1 MKPTTSPTMGAAHR
15 AAVRAVV
22 RGLTDAPQSA
32 WATTPP
38 LPPDPR
44 SEFTLRPYE
53 AFVEDHLGHLEEIV
67 RTPQTRLLVE
77 VERIHASRARRVPTQ
92 ALRRL
97 AAHSEDWERWTIHG
111 PRPRF
116 ILSEL
121 RGEDLDTYENR
132 VVTRLLDHLRD
143 DLGARLTA
151 LRNLLRT
158 LASVLDFSAQAQTDH
173 RIARRIC
180 ALWGEN
186 YSRDAVVRD
195 EDRQTVERLGHLL
208 RRVLRMQDS
217 PLYRAV
223 PRRAEVGRTL
233 RRTNIL
239 AHDRRY
245 RYVRLL
251 WDRRARDGATHES
264 NPEQLAAEHRRMCAD
279 MQAFGAL
286 LVVRAL
292 DQFGYV
298 PGDRDRRFGAG
309 HTSHWV
315 RRGETLTLDWSDP
328 TRLRLIAGP
337 RTAHVLAIPEVLAV
351 DPDAD
356 ERLRRIVEQSPAGPL
371 LLLYPQGED
380 GEETPPELNTVASDP
395 RHRRAGN
402 LSIDLSILPVS
413 PFTLT
418 SVERVARWL
427 RWTLTGADFCTYPPA
442 IIPAPAHRREH
453 LGEFPVHSFGRSA
466 WLIRPIP
473 ETSPA
478 LLRISQQLARDRAR
492 VEALR
497 ARLDGIAAGRGA
509 DIHDARARSRMNQE
523 KTAIRHE
530 VNEAAGELG
539 RFEEHLRSFADAR
552 ARLDRLCEC
561 PSCGEVCEP
570 SRFEPLA
577 QGTFSVACELCD
589 TRWGTR
595 RCEASHLVP
604 YIELPDVVVEEPPTS
619 EWVERTLG
627 REVLALP
634 DVGRSRYL
642 CPHCAPS

>member
-1 MKPTTSPTMGAAHR
+1 VKSTTSPTMGAAHQ

-22 RGLTDAPQSA
+22 RGLTDAPPSA

-53 AFVEDHLGHLEEIV
+53 AFVEEHLRHIEEIV

-132 VVTRLLDHLRD
+132 VVTCLLDQVRD
-143 DLGARLTA
+143 DLGARLTG

-158 LASVLDFSAQAQTDH
+158 LASVLDFSAQARTDH

-195 EDRQTVERLGHLL
+195 EDRQTVERLENLL

-223 PRRAEVGRTL
+223 PRRANVGRTL

-245 RYVRLL
+245 RHVRLL
-251 WDRRARDGATHES
+251 WDRRARDAAAQES
-264 NPEQLAAEHRRMCAD
+264 NPEQLAAEHRQLCAD

-298 PGDRDRRFGAG
+298 PEDGDRLFGAG
-309 HTSHWV
+309 HTSRWV
-315 RRGETLTLDWSDP
+315 RRGETLALDWSDP
-328 TRLRLIAGP
+328 TRLRLIARS

-351 DPDAD
+351 DLDAD
-356 ERLRRIVEQSPAGPL
+356 DRIRRIVEKSPAGPM
-371 LLLYPQGED
+371 LLLYPQRDD
-380 GEETPPELNTVASDP
+380 GEETPPGLNTVASDP

-427 RWTLTGADFCTYPPA
+427 RWTLTGADFCAYPPE
-442 IIPAPAHRREH
+442 IIPAPVHRREH
-453 LGEFPVHSFGRSA
+453 VGELPVYSIGRIA

-473 ETSPA
+473 EAAPA
-478 LLRISQQLARDRAR
+478 LLRISQQLASDQAR

-497 ARLDGIAAGRGA
+497 ARLDGIAAGRRT
-509 DIHDARARSRMNQE
+509 DIDDPRARSRMNQE
-523 KTAIRHE
+523 KTATRHE

-539 RFEEHLRSFADAR
+539 RFEKHVRSVTDAR
-552 ARLDRLCEC
+552 ACLARLCEC
-561 PSCGEVCEP
+561 PSCGEDCEP

-577 QGTFSVACELCD
+577 QGTFSVACELCE

-595 RCEASHLVP
+595 RCEAGHLVP
-604 YIELPDVVVEEPPTS
+604 YIELPDLVVDEPLTS
-619 EWVERTLG
+619 AWVEHTLG

-642 CPHCAPS
+642 CPVCPSP

>member
-1 MKPTTSPTMGAAHR
+1 MKATTSPTMGAAHR

-22 RGLTDAPQSA
+22 RGLTNAPLST

-77 VERIHASRARRVPTQ
+77 VERVHASRARRVPTP

-121 RGEDLDTYENR
+121 RGEHLDTYENR
-132 VVTRLLDHLRD
+132 VVARLLDHLRD

-158 LASVLDFSAQAQTDH
+158 LASVLDFSAQARTDH

-180 ALWGEN
+180 ALWGEK

-195 EDRQTVERLGHLL
+195 EDRLAVERLGHLL

-223 PRRAEVGRTL
+223 PRRAEIGRTL

-251 WDRRARDGATHES
+251 WDRRARDAAAQES
-264 NPEQLAAEHRRMCAD
+264 TPEQLAAERRRLCAD

-298 PGDRDRRFGAG
+298 PGDGDRRFGAG
-309 HTSHWV
+309 HTSCWV
-315 RRGETLTLDWSDP
+315 RRGETLALDWSDP

-337 RTAHVLAIPEVLAV
+337 RTAYVLAIPEVLAV

-356 ERLRRIVEQSPAGPL
+356 ERLRQIVEQSPAGPL
-371 LLLYPQGED
+371 LLLHPERDD
-380 GEETPPELNTVASDP
+380 GEEAPPGLHTVASDP
-395 RHRRAGN
+395 RHRRAG
-402 LSIDLSILPVS
+402 DLSILPVS

-427 RWTLTGADFCTYPPA
+427 RWTLTGADFCAYPPA
-442 IIPAPAHRREH
+442 ITPAPAHRREH
-453 LGEFPVHSFGRSA
+453 VGELPVYSVDRSV

-473 ETSPA
+473 EAAPA
-478 LLRISQQLARDRAR
+478 LLRMSQQLANDQAK

-497 ARLDGIAAGRGA
+497 ARLDGIAAGRAA
-509 DIHDARARSRMNQE
+509 DIDDPRARSRMNQE

-530 VNEAAGELG
+530 VNEAARELG
-539 RFEEHLRSFADAR
+539 RFEEHVRSVAAAR
-552 ARLDRLCEC
+552 ARLARLCEC
-561 PSCGEVCEP
+561 PSCGEDCEP
-570 SRFEPLA
+570 SQFEPLA
-577 QGTFSVACELCD
+577 QGTFSVTCELCD

-595 RCEASHLVP
+595 RCEAGHLVP
-604 YIELPDVVVEEPPTS
+604 YIELPDVVVDEPSTS
-619 EWVERTLG
+619 AWVERTLG

-642 CPHCAPS
+642 CPQCSSP